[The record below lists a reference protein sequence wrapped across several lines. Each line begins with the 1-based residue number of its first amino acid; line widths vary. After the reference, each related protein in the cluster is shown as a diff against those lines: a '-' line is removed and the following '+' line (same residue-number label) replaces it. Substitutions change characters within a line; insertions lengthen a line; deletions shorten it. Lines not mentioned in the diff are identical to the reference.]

1 MTGTMLHRLPD
12 SPDDLRGRRA
22 ARWVRESTAGQYD
35 NWGPDAQAEQADR
48 MIERYGLTDS
58 GIAWQSAASGRTVH
72 LRPEFMAMLDAARAG
87 TFDILVVGYVSRF
100 QRNLKQTLIAVDEL
114 HAAGVAV
121 LFADERILS
130 SDADRWD
137 DFVREAHEAESY
149 SRKLG
154 KRIKEGLAA
163 KRRRL
168 GEPGGQPP
176 YGYTR
181 TGKPPVLDPIP
192 AELERVR
199 ACFVAAAEGLT
210 DAQVAEQ
217 VGLPFYT
224 ARGILTN
231 PIYVGRLRDGTPTR
245 VETAI
250 EPGLWD
256 RVQLARSRFSRRHP
270 GRSTKWR
277 TYALSMLYCA
287 SCGRHLI
294 GQQNRY
300 RHTFPCPTWL
310 AAATPAR
317 RAFRH
322 ATDHRHKGV
331 SYPAD
336 AFEGIVHQ
344 ALGHVSANAALVAD
358 VVAGLVAEEAGP
370 DPVTLAR
377 IEHDR
382 DTAMSRYRRDRDGPA
397 LDETM
402 RRLDHEEC
410 EAQAAHADVPT
421 AAEAV
426 AYLQDLP
433 RLWEEAEGSGRRL
446 LAEAL
451 FERIDVLGARKVHV
465 HPSASARAQGWAEA
479 WNGAR
484 LVVMVGARGVAPTS
498 IDQLC
503 WSRTRAGL
511 SRSRTDPSDATAE
524 RSLSGCTSPSTS
536 RRHRPARAG
545 SSPSGRWSGRARA
558 CPAWALAT
566 PGRTAARRAHILLG

>member
-1 MTGTMLHRLPD
+1 MLPLPN

-72 LRPEFMAMLDAARAG
+72 LGAEFSAMLDAARAG
-87 TFDILVVGYVSRF
+87 AFDILVVGYVSRF
-100 QRNLKQTLIAVDEL
+100 TRNLKQTLIAVDEL
-114 HAAGVAV
+114 HATGVAV

-176 YGYTR
+176 YGFTR
-181 TGKPPVLDPIP
+181 AGRPPVLEPMP
-192 AELERVR
+192 ADLDRVR
-199 ACFVAAAEGLT
+199 ACFAAAAEGLT
-210 DAQVAEQ
+210 DAQVAER

-231 PIYVGRLRDGTPTR
+231 PIYAGRLRDGTPTR
-245 VETAI
+245 I
-250 EPGLWD
+250 EAVIAPGLWD
-256 RVQLARSRFSRRHP
+256 RVQVARSRFSRRHP
-270 GRSTKWR
+270 GRSTRWR

-287 SCGRHLI
+287 ACGRHLI

-300 RHTFPCPTWL
+300 RHNFPCPSWL
-310 AAATPAR
+310 AAASPVG

-336 AFEGIVHQ
+336 AFEGIVQQ
-344 ALGHVSANAALVAD
+344 ALGHVSANAQLVAD
-358 VVAGLVAEEAGP
+358 VIGRLEADAATP

-382 DTAMSRYRRDRDGPA
+382 DSAMARYLRDRDADA
-397 LDETM
+397 LEEAM
-402 RRLDHEEC
+402 RRLDGEQIA
-410 EAQAAHADVPT
+410 AQSAEPNLT
-421 AAEAV
+421 TPEEAV
-426 AYLQDLP
+426 EYLQDLP
-433 RLWEEAEGSGRRL
+433 RLWEEADGSGRRL

-451 FERIDVLGARKVHV
+451 FERIDILGGRKVRV
-465 HPSASARAQGWAEA
+465 HPSASARARGWDEA

-484 LVVMVGARGVAPTS
+484 LVVMVGARGLAPPTA
-498 IDQLC
+498 
-503 WSRTRAGL
+503 RHFPAGY
-511 SRSRTDPSDATAE
+511 AVF
-524 RSLSGCTSPSTS
+524 
-536 RRHRPARAG
+536 RPTTG
-545 SSPSGRWSGRARA
+545 YE
-558 CPAWALAT
+558 
-566 PGRTAARRAHILLG
+566 

>member
-1 MTGTMLHRLPD
+1 MTPTMLHRLPA

-35 NWGPDAQAEQADR
+35 NWGSAAQAEQADR
-48 MIERYGLTDS
+48 MIERYGLIDS

-72 LRPEFMAMLDAARAG
+72 LAPEFAAMLDAARAG
-87 TFDILVVGYVSRF
+87 SFDILVVGYVSRF

-154 KRIKEGLAA
+154 RRISEGLAA

-176 YGYTR
+176 FGYTR
-181 TGKPPVLDPIP
+181 AGRPPVLEPIP
-192 AELERVR
+192 ADLRRVR

-210 DAQVAEQ
+210 DAQVAKQ

-231 PIYVGRLRDGTPTR
+231 PIYKGELRDGTPTR
-245 VETAI
+245 VEAVI
-250 EPGLWD
+250 EGGLWD
-256 RVQLARSRFSRRHP
+256 RVALARGRFSRRHP
-270 GRSTKWR
+270 GRSTRWR

-287 SCGRHLI
+287 ACGRHLI

-300 RHTFPCPTWL
+300 RHTFACPTWL
-310 AAATPAR
+310 AAKAPPP

-331 SYPAD
+331 SYPAA

-344 ALGHVSANAALVAD
+344 ALGHVSANAGLVAA
-358 VVAGLVAEEAGP
+358 VVAGLAADEAGP
-370 DPVTLAR
+370 DPVALAR

-382 DTAMSRYRRDRDGPA
+382 DGALARYRRDRDEVA
-397 LDETM
+397 LGATM
-402 RRLDHEEC
+402 RRLDHDERA
-410 EAQAAHADVPT
+410 AQATNAEVPT
-421 AAEAV
+421 AAEAA
-426 AYLQDLP
+426 AYLGDLA
-433 RLWEEAEGSGRRL
+433 RLWEEAEGTGRKQ

-451 FERIDVLGARKVHV
+451 FERIDVLGTRTVQL
-465 HPSASARAQGWAEA
+465 HPSASATAQGWAAA

-484 LVVMVGARGVAPTS
+484 LVVMVGARGFEPPTSSSRTMRATKLRHAPTEVPV
-498 IDQLC
+498 L
-503 WSRTRAGL
+503 RG
-511 SRSRTDPSDATAE
+511 
-524 RSLSGCTSPSTS
+524 
-536 RRHRPARAG
+536 
-545 SSPSGRWSGRARA
+545 
-558 CPAWALAT
+558 
-566 PGRTAARRAHILLG
+566 

>member
-1 MTGTMLHRLPD
+1 MTRDMHRLPA
-12 SPDDLRGRRA
+12 SPDDLTGLQV

-35 NWGPDAQAEQADR
+35 NFGPDAQRELQDR
-48 MIERYGLTDS
+48 VIERYGLVDS
-58 GIAWQSAASGRTVH
+58 GLAWQTAASGRTVYQG
-72 LRPEFMAMLDAARAG
+72 PEFAAMRAAARAG
-87 TFDILVVGYVSRF
+87 SFDILIVGYVSRF
-100 QRNLKQTLIAVDEL
+100 QRNLKQTLIAIDEL
-114 HAAGVAV
+114 HAVGVAV
-121 LFADERILS
+121 LFADERIVS

-154 KRIKEGLAA
+154 RRIGEGLAA

-176 YGYTR
+176 FGYTR
-181 TGKPPVLDPIP
+181 AGRPPVLEPI
-192 AELERVR
+192 AADLARVR
-199 ACFVAAAEGLT
+199 ACFLAAAEGST
-210 DAQVAEQ
+210 DAEVAER

-245 VETAI
+245 VPAVI
-250 EPGLWD
+250 EAGVWD

-270 GRSTKWR
+270 GRSTRHR

-287 SCGRHLI
+287 ACGRHLI

-300 RHTFPCPTWL
+300 RHNFPCPTWL
-310 AAATPAR
+310 AAAAPPR

-344 ALGHVSANAALVAD
+344 ALGHVSANAKLMTD
-358 VVAGLVAEEAGP
+358 VIAGVSAEAAGP
-370 DPVTLAR
+370 DPTTLTR
-377 IEHDR
+377 IERDR
-382 DTAMSRYRRDRDGPA
+382 DTAMARYRRDRDA
-397 LDETM
+397 STLEETM
-402 RRLDHEEC
+402 RRLDHEESV
-410 EAQAAHADVPT
+410 ARATDADGPT

-426 AYLQDLP
+426 EFLSDLQ
-433 RLWEEAEGSGRRL
+433 RLWEEAEGTGRRQ

-451 FERIDVLGARKVHV
+451 FERIDVLGATKIRV
-465 HPSASARAQGWAEA
+465 HPSASAKAQGWATA

-484 LVVMVGARGVAPTS
+484 LVVMVGARGVAPT
-498 IDQLC
+498 
-503 WSRTRAGL
+503 AYG
-511 SRSRTDPSDATAE
+511 
-524 RSLSGCTSPSTS
+524 
-536 RRHRPARAG
+536 
-545 SSPSGRWSGRARA
+545 
-558 CPAWALAT
+558 
-566 PGRTAARRAHILLG
+566 

>member
-1 MTGTMLHRLPD
+1 MTRTMIHRLPG

-35 NWGPDAQAEQADR
+35 NFGPDAQRELQDR
-48 MIERYGLTDS
+48 VMERYGLIDS
-58 GIAWQSAASGRTVH
+58 SLAWQSAASGRTVH
-72 LRPEFMAMLDAARAG
+72 LRPEFAAMLAAARAG
-87 TFDILVVGYVSRF
+87 SFDVLVVGYVSRF
-100 QRNLKQTLIAVDEL
+100 QRNLKQSLIAVDEL

-121 LFADERILS
+121 FFCDERILS
-130 SDADRWD
+130 SDDGRWD
-137 DFVREAHEAESY
+137 DFIREAHEAESY

-154 KRIKEGLAA
+154 RRIGEGLAA

-181 TGKPPVLDPIP
+181 TGRPPVLDPIP
-192 AELERVR
+192 DALLRVR

-210 DAQVAEQ
+210 DAQVAER

-245 VETAI
+245 VPAVI

-270 GRSTKWR
+270 GRSTRWR

-300 RHTFPCPTWL
+300 RHNFPCPTWL
-310 AAATPAR
+310 AAKAPAP

-322 ATDHRHKGV
+322 ATDHRTKGV

-336 AFEGIVHQ
+336 AFEGIVRQ
-344 ALGHVSANAALVAD
+344 ALGHVSANA
-358 VVAGLVAEEAGP
+358 GLATAVIEGLGSDAAGP
-370 DPVTLAR
+370 DPATITR
-377 IEHDR
+377 IERDR
-382 DTAMSRYRRDRDGPA
+382 ESAMTRYRRDRDATA
-397 LDETM
+397 LEATM
-402 RRLDHEEC
+402 RRLDQDEA
-410 EAQAAHADVPT
+410 EAQVTQADLPT

-426 AYLQDLP
+426 EYLGNLP
-433 RLWEEAEGSGRRL
+433 QLWEEAEGSGRRL

-451 FERIDVLGARKVHV
+451 FDRIDVLGAGKVHL
-465 HPSASARAQGWAEA
+465 HPSASSRAQGWAEA
-479 WNGAR
+479 WDGAR
-484 LVVMVGARGVAPTS
+484 LVVMVGARGDKPPLGT
-498 IDQLC
+498 LM
-503 WSRTRAGL
+503 SRPR
-511 SRSRTDPSDATAE
+511 
-524 RSLSGCTSPSTS
+524 
-536 RRHRPARAG
+536 
-545 SSPSGRWSGRARA
+545 
-558 CPAWALAT
+558 CPL
-566 PGRTAARRAHILLG
+566 R